1 MERTRPLKRLQRP
14 WRPGHG
20 HTRESAHLPPRSR
33 MVTSAHRPWRGGG
46 GGGMSQPTSP
56 NNCFL
61 RPKYE
66 KPVVPRLPW
75 RPVQRRTGQ
84 CAPSPR
90 AGSIAPPAAIRLG
103 SAAKCHRKRPSA
115 RPPLLAPSR
124 LVWRGKPYT
133 AKLAATSGL
142 MARTLAAPHPLL
154 PRALRRERRVTL
166 RHRHVAHREPSF
178 PRPQLCCLL
187 PWERNGDPPLR
198 SAATRDRH
206 VGRGFRGSEGRDK
219 GLERIG

>member
-1 MERTRPLKRLQRP
+1 METRPWAHPGVGASTTSLQDGHKRASSLAWWWWWWNVP
-14 WRPGHG
+14 
-20 HTRESAHLPPRSR
+20 THLP
-33 MVTSAHRPWRGGG
+33 H
-46 GGGMSQPTSP
+46 
-56 NNCFL
+56 NCFL

-166 RHRHVAHREPSF
+166 RQRHVAHREPSF